1 MSERKLFND
10 LGEYVGRE
18 RKIYNEF
25 GEVVGSFFEEEV
37 KFFDN
42 VIYWDYLKGNG
53 YYSLATGD
61 TVEREALYLT
71 KENKW
76 VLERYDAGERNFM
89 KYISDEEALNWLKK
103 NLYDTY
109 EKEIYQNLERKI
121 KNQNKNLG
129 EVRMMERKT
138 WKEFLESCDVSAW
151 KWSSLD
157 RLDIVDETEDEYI
170 VRLSL
175 ADIIDDPFLKIEET
189 ENGETMINWG
199 EDWVIITD
207 FDENHD
213 VFVKIYKAPDL
224 AIWGYTC
231 DGNLYV
237 DEYEK

>member
-1 MSERKLFND
+1 ME
-10 LGEYVGRE
+10 
-18 RKIYNEF
+18 
-25 GEVVGSFFEEEV
+25 
-37 KFFDN
+37 N
-42 VIYWDYLKGNG
+42 VEWMEL
-53 YYSLATGD
+53 
-61 TVEREALYLT
+61 
-71 KENKW
+71 
-76 VLERYDAGERNFM
+76 
-89 KYISDEEALNWLKK
+89 
-103 NLYDTY
+103 
-109 EKEIYQNLERKI
+109 LERKYDEAVEKKEQNQKEEKEMVEER
-121 KNQNKNLG
+121 KNMIMGNEVTENKNI
-129 EVRMMERKT
+129 EEEKEMKRQT

-157 RLDIVDETEDEYI
+157 RLDVVDETEDEYI

-237 DEYEK
+237 DEY

>member
-1 MSERKLFND
+1 MGRNLKLYRVTETGKEEIATAERGKL
-10 LGEYVGRE
+10 V
-18 RKIYNEF
+18 EF
-25 GEVVGSFFEEEV
+25 VQIAAEEIEKGIENQEEEV
-37 KFFDN
+37 EE
-42 VIYWDYLKGNG
+42 IEEEQE
-53 YYSLATGD
+53 
-61 TVEREALYLT
+61 VEEEKIEEAERVETSKTEEQKET
-71 KENKW
+71 KENQK
-76 VLERYDAGERNFM
+76 EEEEEM
-89 KYISDEEALNWLKK
+89 KR
-103 NLYDTY
+103 
-109 EKEIYQNLERKI
+109 Q
-121 KNQNKNLG
+121 
-129 EVRMMERKT
+129 T

-157 RLDIVDETEDEYI
+157 RLDVVDETEDEYI